1 MKFSFDG
8 NGTLQHFLCVNPS
21 SIPMIRKSP
30 SLPFIQAAALPLVY
44 LTAYTALIEYG
55 KLPFDPAEQ
64 DKGKRTVL
72 VLGGSSGTGSVA
84 VQLAKKM
91 GCKVVATCSRKNA
104 DFVKKLGADEVI
116 DYHTEN
122 VAQEAL
128 RSPCAPYAVV
138 LDCVGGTELIPHME
152 HLVLHDP
159 KAPQLGIY
167 VTIVGDKT
175 SRDSMGG
182 GITNYYYPSQAIRTF
197 RGILT
202 DYLPNWTPLRSWF
215 AGKRYACIVLSTKK
229 EYLET
234 IPAFLTAGNEV
245 IIDSVFSFAD
255 AKKAFEKLESGRA
268 VGKVIVEMT

>member
-1 MKFSFDG
+1 
-8 NGTLQHFLCVNPS
+8 
-21 SIPMIRKSP
+21 MIRKSP

-91 GCKVVATCSRKNA
+91 GCKVVATCSRQNA
-104 DFVKKLGADEVI
+104 DFVKKLGADEVGSASPEEVYLILEVQVI

-167 VTIVGDKT
+167 VTIVGDSASFSPTSHGVIVHGGMVET

-182 GITNYYYPSQAIRTF
+182 GITNV
-197 RGILT
+197 
-202 DYLPNWTPLRSWF
+202 PNP
-215 AGKRYACIVLSTKK
+215 VLSHTQC
-229 EYLET
+229 
-234 IPAFLTAGNEV
+234 
-245 IIDSVFSFAD
+245 
-255 AKKAFEKLESGRA
+255 
-268 VGKVIVEMT
+268 